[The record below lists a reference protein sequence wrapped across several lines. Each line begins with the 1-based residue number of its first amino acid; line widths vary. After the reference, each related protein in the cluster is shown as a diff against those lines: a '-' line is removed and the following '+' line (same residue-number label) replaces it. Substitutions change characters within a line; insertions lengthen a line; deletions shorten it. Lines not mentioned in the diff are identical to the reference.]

1 MYTYLKSVPV
11 PKSYFIPKMF
21 NFNKL
26 QGTGYDASYYDSRM
40 SIEPQIEVI
49 LKAQKILLT
58 THRNSDGDGIGSLAA
73 LYGALKNLNK
83 QVWFAPVDEVPKRYS
98 YMLENVDICSNTD
111 ESGADLLI
119 ILDTNHG
126 DLCNPLYQNCINKNC
141 KVLFID
147 HHIDNAKPHPLIFR
161 IMNLEAAS
169 TGEIVFDLIKTM
181 NVPINDF
188 IAGALYSSLTFDT
201 QAFKL
206 VRNSSRSHFIAG
218 ELAGYKINTEEIQ
231 RALFA
236 HWTPDKMLFLSE
248 LIHSAKYS
256 GNQKVVGLSVTRKQ
270 LEKYKLHGDD
280 VNDLVD
286 MFTLIPTVKFAYF
299 IRQSEG
305 DEYKVSFR
313 SALNDYAYTVATRL
327 GGGGHKSSAGTWLKS
342 ETVQSIEDKINNEL
356 RLLKLF
362 D

>member
-1 MYTYLKSVPV
+1 
-11 PKSYFIPKMF
+11 
-21 NFNKL
+21 
-26 QGTGYDASYYDSRM
+26 M

-49 LKAQKILLT
+49 LQARRIILT

-83 QVWFAPVDEVPKRYS
+83 NVVFAPVDEVPKRYS
-98 YMLENVDICSNTD
+98 YMLENVEICTKP
-111 ESGADLLI
+111 EQTEADLLI

-126 DLCNPLYQNCINKNC
+126 ELCNPLFQNCINKNC

-161 IMNLEAAS
+161 IVNLEAAS

-181 NVPINDF
+181 NVPMNDF
-188 IAGALYSSLTFDT
+188 IAAALYSSLTFDT

-206 VRNSSRSHFIAG
+206 VKNSSRSHFIAG

-248 LIHSAKYS
+248 LIHAAKYS
-256 GNQKVVGLSVTRKQ
+256 ANGKVVGLTVTTKQ

-280 VNDLVD
+280 VNDIVD
-286 MFTLIPTVKFAYF
+286 MFTLIPTVTFAYF
-299 IRQSEG
+299 IRQAEG
-305 DEYKVSFR
+305 NEYKVSFR

-327 GGGGHKSSAGTWLKS
+327 GGGGHRSSAGTWLKADS
-342 ETVQSIEDKINNEL
+342 ISTIEDNVNAEL
-356 RLLKLF
+356 RLLKLI